1 MTGTVPAVC
10 PGRATG
16 EARGAREVGV
26 LRGILI
32 PFTIGSFVC
41 IGLVLRP
48 EFFDGL
54 SLLLTL
60 GGAVTVTVFS
70 YSKSQLFGLRDAV
83 GELLN
88 GEPVSM
94 DSHALELRRLTELF
108 RLHGIRALEN
118 HERHLKDDFLRYGVG
133 LLVDLHNE
141 EKIRLRLEHR
151 LAHFAAGAEINRQ
164 ILSTFGKLLPS
175 FGLIGTLI
183 GMVLLLSRLS
193 EVDPKGLPSALGLAV
208 LTTLYGA
215 VFANV
220 VVAPILARLQSVA
233 VERESSMLLTRDWIL
248 MIARGE
254 SANFTDNVSAYLRE
268 RSYGEKLQEWAPAGV
283 PAER

>member
-1 MTGTVPAVC
+1 
-10 PGRATG
+10 
-16 EARGAREVGV
+16 V
-26 LRGILI
+26 LRSILI
-32 PFTIGSFVC
+32 PFTIALLVC
-41 IGLVLRP
+41 LGLVLRP
-48 EFFDGL
+48 EFFDPL

-60 GGAVTVTVFS
+60 GGAVAVTGFS
-70 YSKSQLFGLRDAV
+70 YSKSQLRGLWDAIA
-83 GELLN
+83 ELLD
-88 GEPVSM
+88 GESVSA
-94 DSHALELRRLTELF
+94 DAHAHELRRLTELF

-118 HERHLKDDFLRYGVG
+118 QERHLKDGFLRYGVG
-133 LLVDLHNE
+133 LLVDLHNQ

-183 GMVLLLSRLS
+183 GMVLLLGRLS
-193 EVDPKGLPSALGLAV
+193 ALDPKGLPSALGLAV

-215 VFANV
+215 IFANV

-233 VERESSMLLTRDWIL
+233 VEKESSMLLTRDWIV

-254 SANFTDNVSAYLRE
+254 SATIAENFGAYRRE
-268 RSYGEKLQEWAPAGV
+268 RPTDKLEEWAPAGV
-283 PAER
+283 PAPRRA

>member
-1 MTGTVPAVC
+1 M
-10 PGRATG
+10 
-16 EARGAREVGV
+16 
-26 LRGILI
+26 LRSILI
-32 PFTIGSFVC
+32 PFTIALLVC

-48 EFFDGL
+48 EFFDSM

-60 GGAVTVTVFS
+60 GGAVAVTGFS
-70 YSKSQLFGLRDAV
+70 YSKSQLRGLWDAIA
-83 GELLN
+83 ELLD
-88 GEPVSM
+88 GEPVNTQA
-94 DSHALELRRLTELF
+94 HAHELGRLTELF

-118 HERHLKDDFLRYGVG
+118 QERHLKDGFLRYGVG

-193 EVDPKGLPSALGLAV
+193 ALDPKGLPSALGLAV

-215 VFANV
+215 IFANV

-233 VERESSMLLTRDWIL
+233 VERESSMLLTRDWIV

-254 SANFTDNVSAYLRE
+254 SANFAENVGAYLRE
-268 RSYGEKLQEWAPAGV
+268 RPTDKLEEWAPAGV
-283 PAER
+283 PARR